1 MNKPWIN
8 SMPDAPSPTPYPDVN
23 AVLHAFTTQ
32 AQAILGAHFV
42 GLYLSGS
49 LAVGDFEPRSSAIDF
64 VVVTDGQLPADR
76 VAALREMHARFAAGE
91 SPWAERIEAVYI
103 PQAALRD
110 GAPPAAR
117 YPVLEK
123 GDTLA
128 LAPLEDGWPVQLY
141 TLREHGVAVA
151 GPDPRSLI
159 SPVPPAAMNR
169 AGYGIAAQWLDQ
181 ARTDPSWL
189 DWLRPRQHQ
198 AFVVLTLCRLLYT
211 LETGGVISKPGAAWW
226 GQQHLGPRWAGL
238 IAQAVAGQHA
248 AGDATDHDIA
258 ETVALVAHTVERFR
272 QGATPPRS
280 QRQQRS

>member
-8 SMPDAPSPTPYPDVN
+8 PMPDRPTPTPYPDVN
-23 AVLHAFTTQ
+23 AVLDTVTTQ
-32 AQAILGAHFV
+32 AHAILGEHFV

-49 LAVGDFEPRSSAIDF
+49 LAVGDFDPRSSDIDF

-103 PQAALRD
+103 PQDALRD

-123 GDTLA
+123 GDTLT
-128 LAPLEDGWPVQLY
+128 LAPLEDGWPVQVY

-151 GPDPRSLI
+151 GPTPRTFI
-159 SPVPPAAMNR
+159 PPVPPADLNR
-169 AGYGIAAQWLDQ
+169 AGAGIAAQWLDQ

-189 DWLRPRQHQ
+189 DWLRPRRHQ

-211 LETGGVISKPGAAWW
+211 LETGGVISKPGAARW
-226 GQQHLGPRWAGL
+226 GVQRLGPEWTGL

-248 AGDATDHDIA
+248 AGDATAHDIA
-258 ETVALVAHTVERFR
+258 ETVALVALTVERFR
-272 QGATPPRS
+272 QVAAP
-280 QRQQRS
+280 

>member
-8 SMPDAPSPTPYPDVN
+8 PMPDRPTPTPYPDVN
-23 AVLHAFTTQ
+23 AVLDTVTTQ
-32 AQAILGAHFV
+32 AQAILGEHFV

-49 LAVGDFEPRSSAIDF
+49 LAVGDFDPRSSDIDF

-103 PQAALRD
+103 PQDALRD

-123 GDTLA
+123 GDTLT
-128 LAPLEDGWPVQLY
+128 LAPLEDGWPVQVY

-151 GPDPRSLI
+151 GPTPRTFI
-159 SPVPPAAMNR
+159 PPVPPADLNR
-169 AGYGIAAQWLDQ
+169 AGAGIAAQWLDQ

-189 DWLRPRQHQ
+189 DWLRPRRHQ

-211 LETGGVISKPGAAWW
+211 LETGGVISQPGAARW
-226 GQQHLGPRWAGL
+226 GVQRLGPEWTGL

-248 AGDATDHDIA
+248 AGDATAHDIA
-258 ETVALVAHTVERFR
+258 ETVALVALTVERFR
-272 QGATPPRS
+272 QVAAP
-280 QRQQRS
+280 

>member
-1 MNKPWIN
+1 M
-8 SMPDAPSPTPYPDVN
+8 SDALQPTPYPDVN

-49 LAVGDFEPRSSAIDF
+49 LAVGDFDPRSSDIDF
-64 VVVTDGQLPADR
+64 VVVTDAPLPADR
-76 VAALREMHARFAAGE
+76 VAALRAMHARFADGE
-91 SPWAERIEAVYI
+91 SPWAEKIEAVYI
-103 PQAALRD
+103 PQDALQD
-110 GAPPAAR
+110 GAPPDAR
-117 YPVLEK
+117 YPILEK

-128 LAPLEDGWPVQLY
+128 LAPLEDGWPVQVY

-159 SPVPPAAMNR
+159 PPVDPAAMNR
-169 AGYGIAAQWLDQ
+169 AGHGIAAQWLDQ

-211 LETGGVISKPGAAWW
+211 LETGGVISKPGAARW
-226 GQQHLGPRWAGL
+226 GEQRLGPQWAGL

-248 AGDATDHDIA
+248 AGDTTDHDMA
-258 ETVALVAHTVERFR
+258 ETVALVALTVERFR
-272 QGATPPRS
+272 QAAAPQRS
-280 QRQQRS
+280 QRPQRS

>member
-1 MNKPWIN
+1 MSDPLF
-8 SMPDAPSPTPYPDVN
+8 PTPYPDVN

-32 AQAILGAHFV
+32 AQAILGEHFV

-49 LAVGDFEPRSSAIDF
+49 LAVGDFDPRSSDIDF
-64 VVVTDGQLPADR
+64 VVVTAASLPADR

-151 GPDPRSLI
+151 GPDPGTLI
-159 SPVPPAAMNR
+159 PPVPPADLNR
-169 AGYGIAAQWLDQ
+169 AGAGIAAEWLEQ
-181 ARTDPSWL
+181 AHADPSWL

-211 LETGGVISKPGAAWW
+211 LETGGVISKPGAARW
-226 GQQHLGPRWAGL
+226 GQQHLGPRWAEL
-238 IAQAVAGQHA
+238 IEDAVARQHA
-248 AGDATDHDIA
+248 AGDATDRDIA
-258 ETVALVAHTVERFR
+258 DTVALVALTVERFR
-272 QGATPPRS
+272 QAVAPQRS
-280 QRQQRS
+280 QRPQRQR